1 MMPITDSP
9 AMWAD
14 ETRQLYE
21 EEPLPQYIKEL
32 ESPYRL
38 YYPTNQ
44 SRRDE
49 MFRTLVEVRNNLP
62 YIPAWSILVG

>member
-1 MMPITDSP
+1 MMSITDSP

-14 ETRQLYE
+14 ETKQLYE
-21 EEPLPQYIKEL
+21 EEPPYIEVL

-38 YYPTNQ
+38 YHPTNQ

-49 MFRTLVEVRNNLP
+49 MFRTLVEVKNNLP